1 MNTMKNQINFFT
13 LFILFALCS
22 SQALGNNIDSCYTL
36 LAPDTLCC
44 NEDIFDSTNSSLDT
58 CSLVPNKQNMV
69 LESNKTQTLINNH
82 KTNIRKLTTNQQQ
95 KQYVFWGSL
104 WSAVKNIFD
113 FVTAPVSPVWGA
125 YEEKG
130 QNTAAP
136 LALFKRSS
144 FAQDKAYVIAKS
156 INNK

>member
-1 MNTMKNQINFFT
+1 MI
-13 LFILFALCS
+13 
-22 SQALGNNIDSCYTL
+22 
-36 LAPDTLCC
+36 
-44 NEDIFDSTNSSLDT
+44 
-58 CSLVPNKQNMV
+58 
-69 LESNKTQTLINNH
+69 NH
-82 KTNIRKLTTNQQQ
+82 KKTILALVLCTFFYQSNAISPPFRSDSIVNCTSSSDSMDRLSLSLTAEKQPQRKKGNETNNRAGWFSDFFDALTSP
-95 KQYVFWGSL
+95 FR
-104 WSAVKNIFD
+104 
-113 FVTAPVSPVWGA
+113 PVWGA

>member
-1 MNTMKNQINFFT
+1 M
-13 LFILFALCS
+13 LLSWPALS
-22 SQALGNNIDSCYTL
+22 ENIDSCYTL

-58 CSLVPNKQNMV
+58 CSLVPKKQNMV
-69 LESNKTQTLINNH
+69 LESTKTQTLINKY

-104 WSAVKNIFD
+104 WSAVKNVFD

-130 QNTAAP
+130 QNTVAP